1 MIVVLVA
8 MLGLAAAT
16 CPNLCNGHGT
26 CGTNDRCTC
35 FNNWQGADCS
45 ERVCAYGL
53 AWVDAP
59 SAEDTA
65 HWYAECSNKGI
76 CDRETGQC
84 ECFAGYEGKGCRR
97 SSCPNDCSGHG
108 TCYYINQVK
117 KDSNDP
123 TNRKLVLD
131 YGTGAGTNK
140 NYYNLWDANK
150 IQACVC
156 DPYYEGA
163 DCSLRQC
170 PRGDNILTT
179 GNTNSNGQ
187 VEAKDQANTVQELI
201 IHQATSTNELAGSFT
216 LTYTDLYGGV
226 WETEAISIKDDDTH
240 VTPAAIAKR
249 VETALENLP
258 NGVLEDVTVTS
269 VKCGGNVG
277 ATVTTAGGFSDTACD
292 GDAGDASPDTTKTC
306 SSSVQYWN
314 GRTNGGWLGYF
325 KTSVAWLN
333 TAHKAEDT
341 GGSNTA
347 TQPATGDYALAGQ
360 CVDLKV
366 EFSGDQNSGSQPLL
380 QINIAGCKTDGCAP
394 YYDGLTDSD
403 FAAGSSAATDAI
415 NTAVVDV
422 TTAVTSGS
430 NVRMHKERAICSEHG
445 ICDTS
450 TGTCECF
457 SGYYDE
463 DCSKQTVLV

>member
-187 VEAKDQANTVQELI
+187 VEAKDQANTVQEIL
-201 IHQATSTNELAGSFT
+201 IHQNDITSALEGSFT

-226 WETEAISIKDDDTH
+226 WETEAISIKDDDTY

-258 NGVLEDVTVTS
+258 NGVLEDVTVTG
-269 VKCGGNVG
+269 VKSCGD
-277 ATVTTAGGFSDTACD
+277 TTATTTLTGGYTPRDCSGSTTANALCAS
-292 GDAGDASPDTTKTC
+292 GDEE
-306 SSSVQYWN
+306 YWN
-314 GRTNGGWLGYF
+314 GRLGGSWLGY
-325 KTSVAWLN
+325 KLASISWLDGVD
-333 TAHKAEDT
+333 K
-341 GGSNTA
+341 
-347 TQPATGDYALAGQ
+347 QPASGAVSGDYGLSGQ
-360 CVDLKV
+360 CVDLVV
-366 EFSGDQNSGSQPLL
+366 EFSGDQNSGEQPLL
-380 QINIAGCKTDGCAP
+380 QVNIEGCKTEGCAP

-403 FAAGSSAATDAI
+403 LAAGSAAAANAI
-415 NTAVVDV
+415 RTVVVDV
-422 TTAVTSGS
+422 TTVVTSGS
-430 NVRMHKERAICSEHG
+430 NVRMHKERAVCSEHG